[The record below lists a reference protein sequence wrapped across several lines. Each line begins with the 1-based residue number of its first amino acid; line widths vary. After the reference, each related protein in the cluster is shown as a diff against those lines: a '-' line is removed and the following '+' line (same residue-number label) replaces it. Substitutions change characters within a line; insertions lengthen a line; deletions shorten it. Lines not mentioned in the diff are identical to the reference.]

1 MALYVTVSSGERA
14 GLARPLLA
22 ISDQAMVAEMLR
34 PLGRL
39 FEEYAEPDP
48 GKESRP
54 SPIGLPKRAARKGA
68 ARTPMLAST

>member
-22 ISDQAMVAEMLR
+22 ISDQEMVAEMLR

-48 GKESRP
+48 KQESRP
-54 SPIGLPKRAARKGA
+54 SPIGLPKRAARKE
-68 ARTPMLAST
+68 ARRAPTLAGV

>member
-22 ISDQAMVAEMLR
+22 ISDQEMVAEMLR

-48 GKESRP
+48 EQERRP
-54 SPIGLPKRAARKGA
+54 SPIGLPKRAARKE
-68 ARTPMLAST
+68 ARREPTLAVT